1 MVHQAVSG
9 AYLLVGF
16 VSPTNREMFWEEP
29 KEIKL
34 KVRTT
39 FQLSLECG

>member
-1 MVHQAVSG
+1 MIHQAVSG

-34 KVRTT
+34 KVRTI
-39 FQLSLECG
+39 FKFYL